1 MFVFQANSTVT
12 SDSSALDTEEIRTT
26 LSTTPQVS
34 SMGLE
39 MMFSIS
45 DGAVP
50 GYSVWI
56 VRVG

>member
-1 MFVFQANSTVT
+1 MLVCQANSIVT
-12 SDSSALDTEEIRTT
+12 SESSARETEEMRMT

-45 DGAVP
+45 EGAVP
-50 GYSVWI
+50 GYSVLT